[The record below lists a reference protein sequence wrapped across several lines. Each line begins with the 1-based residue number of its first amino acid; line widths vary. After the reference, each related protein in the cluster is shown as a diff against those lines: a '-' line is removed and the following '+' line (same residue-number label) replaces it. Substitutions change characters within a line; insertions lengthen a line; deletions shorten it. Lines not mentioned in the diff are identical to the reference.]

1 MIITPHRATTEI
13 VVEMET
19 ALADPK
25 KNHDVAV
32 TRALVKMLAILA
44 RVLARESDV

>member
-1 MIITPHRATTEI
+1 MIVEPHRETTQI
-13 VVEMET
+13 VMEMEAT
-19 ALADPK
+19 LADRK

-44 RVLARESDV
+44 RVLARESGA